1 MLKVQ
6 QGTCTFISDIRQEIQ
21 GRFHGV
27 GIVWLWMW
35 NCSKTP
41 FIRTLI
47 IQITNYLDQLSRIL
61 QN

>member
-1 MLKVQ
+1 MLTMQ
-6 QGTCTFISDIRQEIQ
+6 QGTFTFISDIRQEIQ

-27 GIVWLWMW
+27 SIIWMWMW

-41 FIRTLI
+41 LIRTLI
-47 IQITNYLDQLSRIL
+47 FQIANYLGRLLRIL